1 MVPAA
6 PHELRKIS
14 NNVCSRNVLDAFMAT
29 RCICNVLVGFHC
41 TSCTS
46 DMIQN
51 NSVALTMFRRPS
63 GLKHDKK
70 TINGWFCK
78 TIMSLYLQR
87 ANPNTWRRRGTPIP
101 SYTTPKKTY
110 ISFNDFLKK
119 RFGQHPLLGLR
130 GSVATTISTK
140 KNYAATIDNHALPRH
155 TQSNTERL
163 LEIKDTSHDE

>member
-29 RCICNVLVGFHC
+29 RCICNVLVGFRC

-70 TINGWFCK
+70 TINGWLCK

-110 ISFNDFLKK
+110 ISFNDFLEKK
-119 RFGQHPLLGLR
+119 LG
-130 GSVATTISTK
+130 
-140 KNYAATIDNHALPRH
+140 
-155 TQSNTERL
+155 NTLFWVWGDLSRRSEEEGGEQW
-163 LEIKDTSHDE
+163 LEYLNEITNN